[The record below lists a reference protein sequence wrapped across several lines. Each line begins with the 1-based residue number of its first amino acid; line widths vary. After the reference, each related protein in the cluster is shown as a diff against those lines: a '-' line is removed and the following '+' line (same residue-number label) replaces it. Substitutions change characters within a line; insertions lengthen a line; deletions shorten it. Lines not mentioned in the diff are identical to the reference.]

1 MILLMLYLKKDFFA
15 ICLYYINLLYFKH
28 ERRNV
33 MNQVIL
39 VGRLCQDPELLS
51 VKNQKQMTSIT
62 LAINRHFKNNDGIY
76 ETDFIR
82 CVLWNGIAANT
93 TEYCHKGDIVGVKG
107 RLQTS
112 VYEDDDNNKKYG
124 MDVVAEKITFLSSG
138 NKKEELNQDNSSS

>member
-1 MILLMLYLKKDFFA
+1 MIYLKKDFFA
-15 ICLYYINLLYFKH
+15 ICLYYLNLLYFKH

>member
-1 MILLMLYLKKDFFA
+1 MIYLKKDFFA
-15 ICLYYINLLYFKH
+15 ICLYYLNLLYFKH
-28 ERRNV
+28 ERRNI

-112 VYEDDDNNKKYG
+112 VYDDDDNNKKYG

>member
-1 MILLMLYLKKDFFA
+1 MIYLKKDFFA
-15 ICLYYINLLYFKH
+15 ICLYYLNLLYFKH

-93 TEYCHKGDIVGVKG
+93 TEYCHKGDIVGVNG

>member
-1 MILLMLYLKKDFFA
+1 MIYLKKDFFA
-15 ICLYYINLLYFKH
+15 ICLYYLNLLYFKH

-124 MDVVAEKITFLSSG
+124 MDVVAEKINFLSSG